1 MEAMDGYLYHKA
13 ARALHEF
20 IVEDLSRWYVRL
32 IRSRTWREKEDI
44 DKLAAYF
51 TLHYAL
57 VRIAKLIAPLMP
69 YLSEEI
75 FLNLSEGKESVH
87 LEAFPDVDDGLI
99 SPELENEMAYVRK
112 IVDACANARQKA
124 EVKQRWPVPEV
135 VIETDDPAVDS
146 AIRELRPVLLEQ
158 VNTKDIR
165 TGRVERTY
173 AVRPNFKALGPRY
186 KGDAKKVA
194 DAIEATPDEEIVN
207 GIMSCGTATAGA
219 YEITREDV
227 VLEERMPHG
236 WQSSETDVGIVFVN
250 TQLDEQLRSEA
261 MARELIR
268 RIQEMRKQLDLNVE
282 DMIKTWVSSD
292 FDELV
297 ARQRDYIATETRS
310 ASLVFER
317 GDTGFFK
324 EWDIDGN
331 TAHIWIE
338 SEA

>member
-1 MEAMDGYLYHKA
+1 
-13 ARALHEF
+13 
-20 IVEDLSRWYVRL
+20 
-32 IRSRTWREKEDI
+32 
-44 DKLAAYF
+44 
-51 TLHYAL
+51 
-57 VRIAKLIAPLMP
+57 
-69 YLSEEI
+69 
-75 FLNLSEGKESVH
+75 
-87 LEAFPDVDDGLI
+87 
-99 SPELENEMAYVRK
+99 
-112 IVDACANARQKA
+112 
-124 EVKQRWPVPEV
+124 
-135 VIETDDPAVDS
+135 
-146 AIRELRPVLLEQ
+146 
-158 VNTKDIR
+158 
-165 TGRVERTY
+165 
-173 AVRPNFKALGPRY
+173 
-186 KGDAKKVA
+186 
-194 DAIEATPDEEIVN
+194 
-207 GIMSCGTATAGA
+207 MSCGTATAGA